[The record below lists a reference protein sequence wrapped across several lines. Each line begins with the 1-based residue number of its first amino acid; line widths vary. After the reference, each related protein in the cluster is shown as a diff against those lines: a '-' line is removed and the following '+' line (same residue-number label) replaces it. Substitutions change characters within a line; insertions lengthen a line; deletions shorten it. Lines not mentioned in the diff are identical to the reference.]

1 MVSTGER
8 EGAIVER
15 KWDRIWTTHAGS
27 LPRPAELLSLVL
39 ATEAGEAVDKKRIDT
54 EVRSAVREVVRKQ
67 VDVGLDVFNDGE
79 MSKPSYATYVKDRL
93 SGFGGEGSA
102 KHVLSERRDV
112 SEFPDLME
120 RSSYPIE
127 SVKFVSCDGPIAYE
141 HLEAVE
147 KDIENL
153 NGALDGVA
161 APTMGESFMSA
172 ASPGAIAMFFA
183 NHFYPNEE
191 AYLEAIATAMS
202 EEYEAIHRAGILLQ
216 LDCPDLALPVI
227 GTTPDEY
234 RANLELRVAALNHT
248 VANIPAESMRVHVC
262 WGNGR
267 LPRKNDVP
275 LKDILDLLLKL
286 KPDGLMLM
294 ASNGRHAHEW
304 KVFADT
310 RLPEGKY
317 LIPGVLD
324 PTTITIEH
332 PEVVA
337 ERIVHYAG
345 VVGKENVM
353 AGTDCGFATMAGG
366 LVPPSIVWAKFEAMA
381 EGAALASAELW

>member
-1 MVSTGER
+1 M
-8 EGAIVER
+8 
-15 KWDRIWTTHAGS
+15 
-27 LPRPAELLSLVL
+27 VL
-39 ATEAGEAVDKKRIDT
+39 ATEGGEPVDRSTLEND
-54 EVRSAVREVVRKQ
+54 VRSAVADVVRKQ
-67 VDVGLDVFNDGE
+67 VDTGVDVINDGE

-93 SGFGGEGSA
+93 SGFGGKGSA
-102 KHVLSERRDV
+102 RHVLSERRDV
-112 SEFPDLME
+112 SEFPDLTE
-120 RSSYPIE
+120 ESSYSIE
-127 SVKFVSCDGPIAYE
+127 RVKFVSCDGPIGYE
-141 HLEAVE
+141 DLQAVE
-147 KDIENL
+147 KDLENL
-153 NGALDGVA
+153 IGAVND
-161 APTMGESFMSA
+161 APSAPSGGTFMSA

-183 NHFYPNEE
+183 NHYYPDEE
-191 AYLEAIATAMS
+191 SYLDAIATAMR
-202 EEYEAIHRAGILLQ
+202 EEYEAIHRAGVVLQ

-227 GTTPDEY
+227 GTAPEEY
-234 RANLELRVAALNHT
+234 RANLAIRIAALNHA
-248 VANIPAESMRVHVC
+248 VANIPAEAMRVHVC

-275 LKDILDLLLKL
+275 LKDIVDLLFTL

-310 RLPEGKY
+310 TLPEGKY

-324 PTTITIEH
+324 PTTVTIEH

-337 ERIVHYAG
+337 DRIVRYAS

-366 LVPPSIVWAKFEAMA
+366 LVPPSIVWAKFDAMA